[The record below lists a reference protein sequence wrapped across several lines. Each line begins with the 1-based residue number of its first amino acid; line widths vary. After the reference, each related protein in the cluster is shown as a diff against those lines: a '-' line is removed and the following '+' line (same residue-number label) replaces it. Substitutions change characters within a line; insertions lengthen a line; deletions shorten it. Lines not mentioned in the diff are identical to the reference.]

1 MENTPN
7 TQALTTPQAID
18 VEQAVLGAMILDK
31 NAISDTLEL
40 LSGEVFYKDAHRAI
54 FNTIRGLFSKN
65 EGIDVL
71 TISDALKTA
80 KKLKE
85 VGGDFYLIELTQKV
99 MSSAH
104 IEFHCRILLQKYM
117 QREVVKNANKTIVEA
132 YQDDVDVFSLLDT
145 AYNHL
150 NKVSEISIKPQESL
164 LTEIIDQVVE
174 RGVKIYKKEI
184 KPGIETPIKKLTN
197 QAGGWRNGELI
208 IMAARPGMGKTSFA
222 LLCVLKAAK
231 EKIPAAFFSLEM
243 NKNTLASRILS
254 MECLIDLNKFM
265 VDGLN
270 PENQNKIR
278 EKRKEINELPLFID
292 DTAGLSIEQFQVKAK
307 RLKNK
312 NNVQL
317 IIVDYLQLMSAK
329 AGNREQEISK
339 ISRGLKKVALDLNI
353 PIIALSQLSRAVET
367 RGGNK
372 RPQLSDLRESGAIE
386 QDADIVTFF
395 YRPEYYGITEWD
407 DYNNTPTDNQAE
419 YIVAKNRNGGLVR
432 NIMNFQG
439 RYTLFS
445 DIEEENNNWPNN
457 SITPGSPDEAF
468 EHNPF

>member
-7 TQALTTPQAID
+7 IRGKIPPQAID

-40 LSGEVFYKDAHRAI
+40 LSGEVFYKDAHRTI

-99 MSSAH
+99 MSCAH
-104 IEFHCRILLQKYM
+104 IEFHCRILLQTYM
-117 QREVVKNANKTIVEA
+117 HREVVKNANKTIVEA